1 MSSYLLT
8 EVINLLQR
16 LTHSSSRNLEQL
28 YLESRDLVSPLL
40 ANDLLDLCSNT
51 ARYEDDNEFLD
62 EIIQELKAEL
72 F

>member
-51 ARYEDDNEFLD
+51 ARYEDDIEFLD